1 MSVLNRRQAL
11 QRALLNGKN
20 KQDSYHPFPWYESMR
35 KDAPVSFD
43 EENQVWSVFLY
54 DDVKKVVGDKEL
66 FSSYMPQQTSSI
78 GNSII
83 NMDPP
88 KHTKIRSVVNKAFT
102 PRVMKQWE
110 PRIQEITDELIQKC
124 QGRSEFDLVH
134 DFSYPL
140 PVIVISELLGV
151 PSAHTDQFKAW
162 SDLLVSTPKDK
173 SEEAEKAFLEERDKC
188 EEELA
193 AFFAG
198 IIEEKRNK
206 PAQDIISILVKA
218 EETGEK
224 LSGEELIPF
233 CTLLLVAGNE
243 TTTNLIS
250 NAMYS
255 ILETPGVYE
264 ELRSH
269 PELMSQAVEEALRF
283 RAPGPVLRRIA
294 KRDTKIGGHLIK
306 EGDMVLAFVASAN
319 RDEAKF
325 DRPHMF
331 DIHRHPNPHI
341 AFGHGIHFCL
351 GAPLARL
358 EANIALTSL
367 ISAFPHMECVSIT
380 PIENSVIYGL
390 KSFRVKM

>member
-1 MSVLNRRQAL
+1 M
-11 QRALLNGKN
+11 
-20 KQDSYHPFPWYESMR
+20 
-35 KDAPVSFD
+35 
-43 EENQVWSVFLY
+43 
-54 DDVKKVVGDKEL
+54 
-66 FSSYMPQQTSSI
+66 
-78 GNSII
+78 
-83 NMDPP
+83 
-88 KHTKIRSVVNKAFT
+88 NKAFT

-110 PRIQEITDELIQKC
+110 PRIQEITDELIQKF

-151 PSAHTDQFKAW
+151 PSAHMEQFKAW

-206 PAQDIISILVKA
+206 PEQDIISILVEA

-269 PELMSQAVEEALRF
+269 PELMPQAVEEALRF
-283 RAPGPVLRRIA
+283 RAP
-294 KRDTKIGGHLIK
+294 
-306 EGDMVLAFVASAN
+306 
-319 RDEAKF
+319 
-325 DRPHMF
+325 
-331 DIHRHPNPHI
+331 
-341 AFGHGIHFCL
+341 
-351 GAPLARL
+351 AR
-358 EANIALTSL
+358 
-367 ISAFPHMECVSIT
+367 F
-380 PIENSVIYGL
+380 
-390 KSFRVKM
+390 